1 MTGFQRRLMDV
12 EPQLNHREARDL
24 FFALA
29 DEELAEPQAKA
40 VRSHLD
46 GCDECR
52 AGWDRYAKTVQL
64 VRKVE
69 REQAPPMMASLV
81 LNRVKRERR
90 FGVRRRDGC
99 EQPDQAAARL
109 RRDALHRL
117 HNVPGIPGHL
127 RKRSRADPP
136 FPED

>member
-1 MTGFQRRLMDV
+1 MIGFQRRLMDV

-29 DEELAEPQAKA
+29 DEELPEPQAKA

-46 GCDECR
+46 GCEECR

-69 REQAPPMMASLV
+69 REKAPPMMASLV

-90 FGVRRRDGC
+90 FGLRKLHWAHTHHRFPV
-99 EQPDQAAARL
+99 EVLIPLLLAAAVAAFL
-109 RRDALHRL
+109 VMSA
-117 HNVPGIPGHL
+117 
-127 RKRSRADPP
+127 S
-136 FPED
+136 

>member
-24 FFALA
+24 FLALA
-29 DEELAEPQAKA
+29 DEELPEPQAKA

-46 GCDECR
+46 GCEECR

-69 REQAPPMMASLV
+69 REKAPPMMASLV

-90 FGVRRRDGC
+90 FGLRKLHWAHTHHRFPV
-99 EQPDQAAARL
+99 EVLIPLLLAAAVATFL
-109 RRDALHRL
+109 VMA
-117 HNVPGIPGHL
+117 
-127 RKRSRADPP
+127 AQ
-136 FPED
+136 

>member
-1 MTGFQRRLMDV
+1 MSGIQRRLMDV
-12 EPQLNHREARDL
+12 DAQLNHREAKAL

-29 DEELAEPQAKA
+29 DEELPEPQAMA

-52 AGWDRYAKTVQL
+52 AGWDRYAQTVQR

-69 REQAPPMMASLV
+69 REKAPPLMASMV

-90 FGVRRRDGC
+90 FGLRKLHLAQNYHRVPV
-99 EQPDQAAARL
+99 EVLIPLLLAAAVAAFL
-109 RRDALHRL
+109 VLSA
-117 HNVPGIPGHL
+117 
-127 RKRSRADPP
+127 S
-136 FPED
+136 